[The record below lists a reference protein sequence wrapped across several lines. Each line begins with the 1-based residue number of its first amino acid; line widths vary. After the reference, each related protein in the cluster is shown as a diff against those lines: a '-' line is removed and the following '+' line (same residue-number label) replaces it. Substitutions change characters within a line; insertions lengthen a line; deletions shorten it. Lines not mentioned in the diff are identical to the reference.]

1 MTIKKVAVIGA
12 GVMGAGIAAQLANAG
27 IEVELIDRTDT
38 TSDDRTAIAK
48 GAIDRMLKA
57 KPAPFMHPK
66 NAKFIRPG
74 NLDDDMSRISDCD
87 LVVEVVYENPQVK
100 SDIFKKI
107 DAYRKPGAIVASN
120 TSTIPLK
127 DLIADQ
133 SEALKRDFVITHFF
147 NPPRYM
153 PLLELITSEYND
165 KEKVAELT
173 RFMDE
178 KMGKTVI
185 PCNDTP
191 GFIGNRIGTYWLQ
204 TAVNEAFARGLSIEE
219 ADAIYG
225 KPMGVPKTGIFDLID
240 VVGVDL
246 MPNIS
251 KSLTSKLPA
260 DDAYVLGNKT
270 YPLID
275 DMLKNG
281 FTGRKG
287 GKGGFYRLDANK
299 KKFALDLKT
308 GETKPAIKVKPAGS
322 FLQKLFGK
330 KKPGVLELD
339 ILNAAKDGGMKAVF
353 EFGGKYSDYAWAV
366 FKKTSIYAAEHAHEI
381 AADARSV
388 DDAMKLGYGWSKG
401 PFEMIDAVGVDYVI
415 SRMKKE
421 GDKIPA
427 FLQAAAGKSF
437 YKTEAGK
444 QGFLKQDG
452 NYGEIKRPE
461 GVLLLSDVKASSKP
475 VFKNK
480 SVSVWDIGDGVLCV
494 EFITKGNSL
503 DNHTMAGINK
513 ACDLIEGS
521 QGKYKALVIHNE
533 APSLFSGGAN
543 LKKAAIALTLK
554 QYWLVD
560 KLVRDGQETYKRLK
574 YAKFPVVSAPAGV
587 AVGGGCEI
595 LLHSSH
601 VQAHAELYTGLVE
614 VGVGLLPAWGG
625 STELLTRA
633 LKQQAEGKLPGGPMP
648 PVAKVFETISTAKM
662 SMSAQEAQD
671 IGYLRKTDGI
681 TMNKSRLLADAKKKA
696 LELAVDYKPELPRD
710 LKLPGEAGLAAL
722 SLAVDGFYLGGKATP
737 YDVVVS
743 DRVARV
749 LTGGEKADVTMTVSQ
764 DYVRGL
770 ERKYFMALVH
780 DKRTLDRIMSIAK
793 AGKPL
798 REKPNGVPAPKLRE
812 DADRGFFAK
821 LFGLKG
827 KAKDGFKSANDN
839 NGLKKDTKPPV
850 NWPKL

>member
-281 FTGRKG
+281 
-287 GKGGFYRLDANK
+287 
-299 KKFALDLKT
+299 
-308 GETKPAIKVKPAGS
+308 
-322 FLQKLFGK
+322 
-330 KKPGVLELD
+330 
-339 ILNAAKDGGMKAVF
+339 
-353 EFGGKYSDYAWAV
+353 
-366 FKKTSIYAAEHAHEI
+366 
-381 AADARSV
+381 
-388 DDAMKLGYGWSKG
+388 
-401 PFEMIDAVGVDYVI
+401 
-415 SRMKKE
+415 
-421 GDKIPA
+421 
-427 FLQAAAGKSF
+427 
-437 YKTEAGK
+437 
-444 QGFLKQDG
+444 
-452 NYGEIKRPE
+452 
-461 GVLLLSDVKASSKP
+461 
-475 VFKNK
+475 
-480 SVSVWDIGDGVLCV
+480 
-494 EFITKGNSL
+494 
-503 DNHTMAGINK
+503 
-513 ACDLIEGS
+513 
-521 QGKYKALVIHNE
+521 
-533 APSLFSGGAN
+533 
-543 LKKAAIALTLK
+543 
-554 QYWLVD
+554 
-560 KLVRDGQETYKRLK
+560 
-574 YAKFPVVSAPAGV
+574 
-587 AVGGGCEI
+587 
-595 LLHSSH
+595 
-601 VQAHAELYTGLVE
+601 
-614 VGVGLLPAWGG
+614 
-625 STELLTRA
+625 
-633 LKQQAEGKLPGGPMP
+633 
-648 PVAKVFETISTAKM
+648 
-662 SMSAQEAQD
+662 
-671 IGYLRKTDGI
+671 
-681 TMNKSRLLADAKKKA
+681 
-696 LELAVDYKPELPRD
+696 
-710 LKLPGEAGLAAL
+710 
-722 SLAVDGFYLGGKATP
+722 
-737 YDVVVS
+737 
-743 DRVARV
+743 
-749 LTGGEKADVTMTVSQ
+749 
-764 DYVRGL
+764 
-770 ERKYFMALVH
+770 
-780 DKRTLDRIMSIAK
+780 
-793 AGKPL
+793 
-798 REKPNGVPAPKLRE
+798 
-812 DADRGFFAK
+812 
-821 LFGLKG
+821 
-827 KAKDGFKSANDN
+827 
-839 NGLKKDTKPPV
+839 
-850 NWPKL
+850 